1 MTYKAHYDAFHNHA
15 NYAARVFQYYE
26 SIEKS
31 NTRQLREHIAL
42 NRSARF
48 WLDWRYM
55 ALKTVIITL
64 AKIFDKQRNSHS
76 KQRDSHKMRAML
88 EELPLE
94 FYSTKQLIARR
105 IADGMTDKKLLESV
119 ASRSHDLNA
128 KDVARIEAQM
138 IKAEKLWEIFEPL
151 RNRFY
156 AHDQMTPQE
165 KRDYFSKA
173 RYADLRRLI
182 QILLNIAFQLEQS
195 ELNGSKPDFRRNYSG
210 TFNKA
215 AKEAD
220 QLLSTLVDGV
230 P

>member
-31 NTRQLREHIAL
+31 NKRQLREHIAL

-64 AKIFDKQRNSHS
+64 GKIFDDQKKSHNI
-76 KQRDSHKMRAML
+76 RAML
-88 EELPLE
+88 TELQ
-94 FYSTKQLIARR
+94 K
-105 IADGMTDKKLLESV
+105 SV

-128 KDVARIEAQM
+128 KDVVRIEAQM
-138 IKAEKLWEIFEPL
+138 IKAEKLWDIFRPL
-151 RNRFY
+151 RNQFY
-156 AHDQMTPQE
+156 AHDQMTTE
-165 KRDYFSKA
+165 KQRDHFSRA